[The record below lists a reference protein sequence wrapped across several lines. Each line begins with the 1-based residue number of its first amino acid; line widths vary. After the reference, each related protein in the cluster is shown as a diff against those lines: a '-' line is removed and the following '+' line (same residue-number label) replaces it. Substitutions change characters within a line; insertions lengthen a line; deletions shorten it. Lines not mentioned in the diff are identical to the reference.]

1 MTMIMK
7 QCHLSKINDS
17 LNEELS
23 IKKQG
28 ESRTVVLLSQLQKK
42 IETYDQEV
50 RKLT

>member
-1 MTMIMK
+1 M
-7 QCHLSKINDS
+7 
-17 LNEELS
+17 NEELS

-50 RKLT
+50 RKLTWSYWYLDVCVTY